1 MNPLLTD
8 SRRQALRSASHW
20 YAVLSGE
27 RVSPQQ
33 EARWQQWYEQ
43 DQDNQ
48 WAWQQVENLRNQLG
62 GVPGDVASRALHDT
76 RLTRRHVMKGL
87 LLLLG
92 AGGGWQ
98 LWQSE
103 TGEGLRA
110 DYRTAKGTVSR
121 QQLEDGSLLTLNTQS
136 AADVRFDAHQRTVRL
151 WYGEIAI
158 TTAKDA
164 LQRPFRVLTRQGQLT
179 ALGTEFTVRQQDNFT
194 QLDVQ
199 QHAVEVLLASAPAQK
214 RIVNAGESLQFS
226 ASEFGAV
233 KPLDD
238 ESTSWTKDI
247 LSFSDKRLHAL
258 RDAVGASL
266 VEAGA
271 AVVTHPDCVS
281 SSMLWG
287 LATAADLVV
296 ANTIVEVRAVRAL
309 NGGPVPV
316 LWWLHDAFVGYGYI
330 SHLIPRQLE
339 SNVRVCAVG
348 SHATAAMQAH
358 RPDFAIGQLIY
369 GLPDYAQDPFEP
381 YDIGYAGGLPLYVSV
396 GAFEMR
402 KGQDILVEAIRL
414 LPDEVRA
421 KAAFLFVGKGAD
433 KRLLAEVRQLAE
445 EYPRNVFYVPRLTRG
460 EIKSLMDQCACTVC
474 SSRDDPMPTFITE
487 GLIFGKPGIVSEHT
501 GTAGLIT
508 EGVDGFVYRGD
519 SPAALA
525 EALAKM
531 IGHPGLAARMAPA
544 CRALYERYYSKAA
557 FAASLKAQVNALLEQ
572 CAGPDG
578 GL

>member
-1 MNPLLTD
+1 MNPSLTD

-110 DYRTAKGTVSR
+110 DYRTAKGAVSR

-136 AADVRFDAHQRTVRL
+136 AADVRFDAHQR
-151 WYGEIAI
+151 
-158 TTAKDA
+158 
-164 LQRPFRVLTRQGQLT
+164 
-179 ALGTEFTVRQQDNFT
+179 TVRQQDNFT

-238 ESTSWTKDI
+238 ESTSWTKGI
-247 LSFSDKRLHAL
+247 LSFSDKPLGEVIATLSRYRNGVL
-258 RDAVGASL
+258 RCDPAV
-266 VEAGA
+266 
-271 AVVTHPDCVS
+271 
-281 SSMLWG
+281 
-287 LATAADLVV
+287 
-296 ANTIVEVRAVRAL
+296 
-309 NGGPVPV
+309 
-316 LWWLHDAFVGYGYI
+316 
-330 SHLIPRQLE
+330 
-339 SNVRVCAVG
+339 
-348 SHATAAMQAH
+348 
-358 RPDFAIGQLIY
+358 
-369 GLPDYAQDPFEP
+369 
-381 YDIGYAGGLPLYVSV
+381 
-396 GAFEMR
+396 
-402 KGQDILVEAIRL
+402 
-414 LPDEVRA
+414 
-421 KAAFLFVGKGAD
+421 
-433 KRLLAEVRQLAE
+433 
-445 EYPRNVFYVPRLTRG
+445 
-460 EIKSLMDQCACTVC
+460 
-474 SSRDDPMPTFITE
+474 
-487 GLIFGKPGIVSEHT
+487 
-501 GTAGLIT
+501 AGLRLSGTFPLKNTDAILNVIAQTLPVKIQSIT
-508 EGVDGFVYRGD
+508 RYWINI
-519 SPAALA
+519 SPL
-525 EALAKM
+525 
-531 IGHPGLAARMAPA
+531 
-544 CRALYERYYSKAA
+544 
-557 FAASLKAQVNALLEQ
+557 
-572 CAGPDG
+572 
-578 GL
+578 

>member
-1 MNPLLTD
+1 MNPSLTD

-110 DYRTAKGTVSR
+110 DYRTAKGAVSR

-136 AADVRFDAHQRTVRL
+136 AADVRFDAQ
-151 WYGEIAI
+151 
-158 TTAKDA
+158 
-164 LQRPFRVLTRQGQLT
+164 QRPFRVLTRQGQLT

-238 ESTSWTKDI
+238 ESTSWTKGI
-247 LSFSDKRLHAL
+247 LSFSDKPLGEVIATLSRYHNGVL
-258 RDAVGASL
+258 RCDPAV
-266 VEAGA
+266 
-271 AVVTHPDCVS
+271 
-281 SSMLWG
+281 
-287 LATAADLVV
+287 
-296 ANTIVEVRAVRAL
+296 
-309 NGGPVPV
+309 
-316 LWWLHDAFVGYGYI
+316 
-330 SHLIPRQLE
+330 
-339 SNVRVCAVG
+339 
-348 SHATAAMQAH
+348 
-358 RPDFAIGQLIY
+358 
-369 GLPDYAQDPFEP
+369 
-381 YDIGYAGGLPLYVSV
+381 
-396 GAFEMR
+396 
-402 KGQDILVEAIRL
+402 
-414 LPDEVRA
+414 
-421 KAAFLFVGKGAD
+421 
-433 KRLLAEVRQLAE
+433 
-445 EYPRNVFYVPRLTRG
+445 
-460 EIKSLMDQCACTVC
+460 
-474 SSRDDPMPTFITE
+474 
-487 GLIFGKPGIVSEHT
+487 
-501 GTAGLIT
+501 AGLRLSGTFPLKNTDAILNVIAQTLPVKIQSIT
-508 EGVDGFVYRGD
+508 RYWINI
-519 SPAALA
+519 SPL
-525 EALAKM
+525 
-531 IGHPGLAARMAPA
+531 
-544 CRALYERYYSKAA
+544 
-557 FAASLKAQVNALLEQ
+557 
-572 CAGPDG
+572 
-578 GL
+578 

>member
-1 MNPLLTD
+1 MGPG
-8 SRRQALRSASHW
+8 SRLKTCATSL
-20 YAVLSGE
+20 AVCLATL
-27 RVSPQQ
+27 P
-33 EARWQQWYEQ
+33 A
-43 DQDNQ
+43 
-48 WAWQQVENLRNQLG
+48 
-62 GVPGDVASRALHDT
+62 RALHDT

-247 LSFSDKRLHAL
+247 LSFSDKPLGE
-258 RDAVGASL
+258 VI
-266 VEAGA
+266 
-271 AVVTHPDCVS
+271 
-281 SSMLWG
+281 
-287 LATAADLVV
+287 AT
-296 ANTIVEVRAVRAL
+296 
-309 NGGPVPV
+309 
-316 LWWLHDAFVGYGYI
+316 
-330 SHLIPRQLE
+330 
-339 SNVRVCAVG
+339 
-348 SHATAAMQAH
+348 
-358 RPDFAIGQLIY
+358 
-369 GLPDYAQDPFEP
+369 
-381 YDIGYAGGLPLYVSV
+381 
-396 GAFEMR
+396 
-402 KGQDILVEAIRL
+402 
-414 LPDEVRA
+414 
-421 KAAFLFVGKGAD
+421 
-433 KRLLAEVRQLAE
+433 
-445 EYPRNVFYVPRLTRG
+445 LTRYR
-460 EIKSLMDQCACTVC
+460 QRACCAAI
-474 SSRDDPMPTFITE
+474 PP
-487 GLIFGKPGIVSEHT
+487 L
-501 GTAGLIT
+501 
-508 EGVDGFVYRGD
+508 
-519 SPAALA
+519 PAAPERDVPA
-525 EALAKM
+525 EKYRCD
-531 IGHPGLAARMAPA
+531 P
-544 CRALYERYYSKAA
+544 ERYRAN
-557 FAASLKAQVNALLEQ
+557 ASR
-572 CAGPDG
+572 
-578 GL
+578 

>member
-1 MNPLLTD
+1 MNPSLTD

-110 DYRTAKGTVSR
+110 DYRTPKGAVSR

-164 LQRPFRVLTRQGQLT
+164 QQRSFRVLTRQGQLT

-233 KPLDD
+233 KPLG
-238 ESTSWTKDI
+238 EVIAT
-247 LSFSDKRLHAL
+247 LSRYRNGVL
-258 RDAVGASL
+258 RCDPAV
-266 VEAGA
+266 
-271 AVVTHPDCVS
+271 
-281 SSMLWG
+281 
-287 LATAADLVV
+287 
-296 ANTIVEVRAVRAL
+296 
-309 NGGPVPV
+309 
-316 LWWLHDAFVGYGYI
+316 
-330 SHLIPRQLE
+330 
-339 SNVRVCAVG
+339 
-348 SHATAAMQAH
+348 
-358 RPDFAIGQLIY
+358 
-369 GLPDYAQDPFEP
+369 
-381 YDIGYAGGLPLYVSV
+381 
-396 GAFEMR
+396 
-402 KGQDILVEAIRL
+402 
-414 LPDEVRA
+414 
-421 KAAFLFVGKGAD
+421 
-433 KRLLAEVRQLAE
+433 
-445 EYPRNVFYVPRLTRG
+445 
-460 EIKSLMDQCACTVC
+460 
-474 SSRDDPMPTFITE
+474 
-487 GLIFGKPGIVSEHT
+487 
-501 GTAGLIT
+501 AGLRLSGTFPLKNTDAILNVIAQTLPVKIQSIT
-508 EGVDGFVYRGD
+508 RYWINI
-519 SPAALA
+519 SPL
-525 EALAKM
+525 
-531 IGHPGLAARMAPA
+531 
-544 CRALYERYYSKAA
+544 
-557 FAASLKAQVNALLEQ
+557 
-572 CAGPDG
+572 
-578 GL
+578 